1 MLLGLESAHLTEQSP
16 NSELVATALRSTAVR
31 PAKRHR
37 AAPKDQVMT
46 TDFTSLP
53 ECMER
58 LAQPADMRAID
69 AVWMAPGVH
78 DVRDQLVVT
87 G

>member
-1 MLLGLESAHLTEQSP
+1 MA
-16 NSELVATALRSTAVR
+16 SE
-31 PAKRHR
+31 
-37 AAPKDQVMT
+37 
-46 TDFTSLP
+46 FTSLP
-53 ECMER
+53 EHIER

-69 AVWMAPGVH
+69 VARMAPGVH